1 MEFRERR
8 REERILCVLGVG
20 KINGQP
26 CPDTYLLNLS
36 SVGAQLE
43 TGYSL
48 AVGDAVD
55 FDLSLAAEA
64 TEELGAFVFAGQV
77 MWVKESQPELKR
89 YRIGLSF
96 FTPFRET
103 TKVLEKFRY
112 RLV

>member
-1 MEFRERR
+1 MEIRERR

-20 KINGQP
+20 KINGQL
-26 CPDTYLLNLS
+26 CPDTYLLNFS

-55 FDLSLAAEA
+55 FDLSQEVDSPG
-64 TEELGAFVFAGQV
+64 EQGAYVFAGQV
-77 MWVKESQPELKR
+77 MWVKESHPEQKR
-89 YRIGLSF
+89 YRVGLSF
-96 FTPFRET
+96 FSPLRET
-103 TKVLEKFRY
+103 TRILEKFRY